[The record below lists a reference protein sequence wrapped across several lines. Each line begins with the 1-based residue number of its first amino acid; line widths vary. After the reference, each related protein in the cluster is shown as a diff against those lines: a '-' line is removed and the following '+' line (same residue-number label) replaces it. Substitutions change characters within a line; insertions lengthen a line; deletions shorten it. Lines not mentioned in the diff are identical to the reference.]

1 MLLGKGHKNHEE
13 NKLTFVLSYSPVFQ
27 NIKTI
32 LEEKILL
39 PSDERH
45 FVKFLLQHFV
55 KEISKFKLVRT
66 SFPALKNR
74 DDPCG

>member
-1 MLLGKGHKNHEE
+1 MLLGKEHKNQEE
-13 NKLTFVLSYSPVFQ
+13 NKLVFVLSYCPVFQ

-32 LEEKILL
+32 LVEEILI
-39 PSDERH
+39 PSDKRH
-45 FVKFLLQHFV
+45 FVMFLLQHFV

-74 DDPCG
+74 DDPSG